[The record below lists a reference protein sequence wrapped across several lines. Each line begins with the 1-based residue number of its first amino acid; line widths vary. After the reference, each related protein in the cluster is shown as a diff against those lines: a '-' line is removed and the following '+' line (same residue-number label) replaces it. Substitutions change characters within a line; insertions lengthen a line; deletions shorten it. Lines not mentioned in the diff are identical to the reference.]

1 MKTWLR
7 NLMDATSVM
16 TTSRAIFDLVMLS
29 TKELGFEYFSYI
41 HVDATNLSRLTTL
54 SNFPPQWQA
63 RYLEGRYDA
72 FDPVFSRARQ
82 SAHAFLW
89 NGEELLRGSRAP
101 IRKMF
106 IEAYDLGIRAGV
118 AIPFETGL
126 RGRGIFKLA
135 TTDPDRLQSLK
146 LDPVL
151 SANAVALLHARIEA
165 CAAEL
170 PSSPIPDLS
179 GRQAMALKWSAE
191 GRTMRDIAKIENTS
205 YSNVHFHLINAKKAL
220 RADTLPQAT
229 AVATKLGLI

>member
-16 TTSRAIFDLVMLS
+16 TTTRAIFDLVMLS
-29 TKELGFEYFSYI
+29 TKELGFEHFSYI

-72 FDPVFSRARQ
+72 FDPVLSRARQ
-82 SAHAFLW
+82 CAHAFLW
-89 NGEELLRGSRAP
+89 NGEELLRGSRAS

-126 RGRGIFKLA
+126 RGRGDIHA
-135 TTDPDRLQSLK
+135 NDGG
-146 LDPVL
+146 
-151 SANAVALLHARIEA
+151 SA
-165 CAAEL
+165 
-170 PSSPIPDLS
+170 PSSVS
-179 GRQAMALKWSAE
+179 ETRSRAFCKRG
-191 GRTMRDIAKIENTS
+191 
-205 YSNVHFHLINAKKAL
+205 HL
-220 RADTLPQAT
+220 
-229 AVATKLGLI
+229 VARPH